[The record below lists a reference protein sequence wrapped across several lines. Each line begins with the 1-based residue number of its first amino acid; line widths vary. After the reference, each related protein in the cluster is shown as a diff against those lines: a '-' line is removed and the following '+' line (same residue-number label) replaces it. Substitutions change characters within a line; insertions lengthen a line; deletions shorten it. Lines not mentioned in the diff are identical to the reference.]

1 MYQNE
6 LKQAINAALIA
17 GNIIMDYY
25 NSDYKVEI
33 KADDS
38 PVTAADKDA
47 DQAIRKALMPFF
59 PTYSFL
65 TEEGKDDLV
74 RLENSHVWIIDPL
87 DGTKDFINKDDEFT
101 VNIALAVNGVIKVG
115 VIYVPVQ
122 KTMYYASAG
131 NGAYRQIE
139 NETPQQIFVNDKLNN
154 LTISTSRYHRRSAET
169 AFYERN
175 NDIITNIVTY
185 GSALKALK
193 IAEGVIEMFYR
204 SGPGTKEWDTAASD
218 LIVTE
223 AGGLFVNH
231 DGSYFTYNKKDV
243 NNHNGYLIVNR
254 KENIRQ

>member
-6 LKQAINAALIA
+6 LNQAINAALIA
-17 GNIIMDYY
+17 GTIIMDYY
-25 NSDYKVEI
+25 NSDYNVEI
-33 KADDS
+33 KDDKS

-47 DQAIRKALMPFF
+47 DEAIRKVLAPLF

-65 TEEGKDDLV
+65 TEEGEDDLS

-101 VNIALAVNGVIKVG
+101 VNIALAVNGEIKVG

-122 KTMYYASAG
+122 QTMYYASAG
-131 NGAYRQIE
+131 NGAFRQIK
-139 NETPQQIFVNDKLNN
+139 NETPQRIYVNDKKED
-154 LTISTSRYHRRSAET
+154 LTISSSRYHLRTEELS
-169 AFYERN
+169 FYLRN
-175 NDIITNIVTY
+175 NDLITNVVTF

-223 AGGLFVNH
+223 AGGLFINH
-231 DGSYFTYNKKDV
+231 DGSRFTYNKKDV
-243 NNHNGYLIVNR
+243 NNHKGYLIVNR
-254 KENIRQ
+254 KENIR